1 VTSGL
6 GGMSGAQPK
15 ATKIGGGICLVAEI
29 NPKPLNKRHEQ
40 GFLDEKYDNLDL
52 VIERVKKAKA
62 KKEAVSIGYLGNVV
76 DLWEKLAQCDDL
88 KVEIGSD

>member
-1 VTSGL
+1 
-6 GGMSGAQPK
+6 
-15 ATKIGGGICLVAEI
+15 
-29 NPKPLNKRHEQ
+29 LNKRHEQ

-88 KVEIGSD
+88 NVEIRSDQTSLHNPFFGGYYPVGVTFEEANIMMVK

>member
-1 VTSGL
+1 
-6 GGMSGAQPK
+6 M
-15 ATKIGGGICLVAEI
+15 VAEI